1 MTDKSSAITSVD
13 ITPGAEI
20 SVTTLKKD
28 LAQLA
33 SGPLPQEYKGMLTHI
48 EETLPAT
55 QAACDNF
62 YKSHSQMMTVT
73 LDITD
78 LTPVRSIKHTLAA
91 IERTKSALAEAQIN
105 RRKNEIKIKK
115 KQREI
120 DACEDDLDREELEIE
135 MIELMN
141 NNMNIENSMKGAIR
155 KMSFLM
161 TQYRSVLDHIGKD
174 HITEEDYERE
184 EKRYHVMT
192 ALKQALNSARP
203 RGGVIDE
210 GNSIYLF
217 DIGVNVAHAQA
228 EVFNYLKIENE
239 LISQGQAP
247 SHEMTME
254 WLEKCADKFQ
264 DCAERFAESRGFK
277 VLDEKSLAWPENPP
291 LLPSTVDQ
299 EFAKLKASEEE

>member
-1 MTDKSSAITSVD
+1 
-13 ITPGAEI
+13 
-20 SVTTLKKD
+20 
-28 LAQLA
+28 
-33 SGPLPQEYKGMLTHI
+33 MLNHI

-55 QAACDNF
+55 NAACDNF

-78 LTPVRSIKHTLAA
+78 LTPIRSIKHTLAS

-105 RRKNEIKIKK
+105 MKKNEIKIMK

-120 DACEDDLDREELEIE
+120 DADTDDLDRAEHEIE

-141 NNMNIENSMKGAIR
+141 NNRNIENSAKGAIR

-184 EKRYHVMT
+184 EKRYHVMI

-217 DIGVNVAHAQA
+217 DIGVNVSHAQA
-228 EVFNYLKIENE
+228 EIFNYLKIENE
-239 LISQGQAP
+239 MVANGQAP
-247 SHEMTME
+247 SHEMTVE

-264 DCAERFAESRGFK
+264 DCSERFAQSRGFTI
-277 VLDEKSLAWPENPP
+277 LDEKSLAQAEQVTM
-291 LLPSTVDQ
+291 LPSQADE
-299 EFAKLKASEEE
+299 EFAKLQASTEE

>member
-1 MTDKSSAITSVD
+1 MTEKNSAITSVD
-13 ITPGAEI
+13 LSPGAEI
-20 SVTTLKKD
+20 SVTTLKND

-33 SGPLPQEYKGMLTHI
+33 NGPLPQEYKGMLTHI

-78 LTPVRSIKHTLAA
+78 LTPIRSIKHTLAA

-120 DACEDDLDREELEIE
+120 DNCEDDLDGEEFEIE
-135 MIELMN
+135 LIELMS

-161 TQYRSVLDHIGKD
+161 TQYRAVLDHIGKD
-174 HITEEDYERE
+174 FITEEDYERE

-192 ALKQALNSARP
+192 ALKQAINSARP
-203 RGGVIDE
+203 RGGIIDE

-217 DIGVNVAHAQA
+217 DIGINVAHAQA

-239 LISQGQAP
+239 LIASGQAP
-247 SHEMTME
+247 SHEMTIE
-254 WLEKCADKFQ
+254 WLEKCADKFE
-264 DCAERFAESRGFK
+264 DCSIRFAESRGF
-277 VLDEKSLAWPENPP
+277 VPLDEKSLAHPEPVVM
-291 LLPSTVDQ
+291 LPSSVDQ
-299 EFAKLKASEEE
+299 EFAKLTAGE

>member
-13 ITPGAEI
+13 LTPGAEI

-33 SGPLPQEYKGMLTHI
+33 TGPLPQEYKGMLTHI

-120 DACEDDLDREELEIE
+120 DECQDDLDREELEID

-203 RGGVIDE
+203 RGGIIDE

-217 DIGVNVAHAQA
+217 DIGVNVSHAQA
-228 EVFNYLKIENE
+228 EVFNYLKIEND
-239 LISQGQAP
+239 LIANGQAP
-247 SHEMTME
+247 SHEMTIE

-277 VLDEKSLAWPENPP
+277 VLDEKSLAHPEQPP

-299 EFAKLKASEEE
+299 EFAKLKAVEE

>member
-1 MTDKSSAITSVD
+1 MSEKSSAITEVEL
-13 ITPGAEI
+13 TPGSEI
-20 SVTTLKKD
+20 SVKTLKTD
-28 LAQLA
+28 LKVVT
-33 SGPLPQEYKGMLTHI
+33 PEYQGMLSHI

-55 QAACDNF
+55 NAACDNF

-78 LTPVRSIKHTLAA
+78 LTPIRSIKHTLAS

-105 RRKNEIKIKK
+105 MKKNEIKIMK

-120 DACEDDLDREELEIE
+120 DNDTDDLDRAEHEIE

-141 NNMNIENSMKGAIR
+141 NNRNIENSAKGAIR

-192 ALKQALNSARP
+192 ALQQALNSARP

-217 DIGVNVAHAQA
+217 DIGVNVSHAQA
-228 EVFNYLKIENE
+228 EIFNYLKIENE
-239 LISQGQAP
+239 MIANGNAP
-247 SHEMTME
+247 SHEMTVE

-264 DCAERFAESRGFK
+264 DCSERFAASRGFTI
-277 VLDEKSLAWPENPP
+277 LDEKSLTQAEQVTM
-291 LLPSTVDQ
+291 LPSQADK
-299 EFAKLKASEEE
+299 EFAQLKASTEE

>member
-1 MTDKSSAITSVD
+1 MTEKNSAITSVD
-13 ITPGAEI
+13 LSPGAEI
-20 SVTTLKKD
+20 SVTTLKND

-33 SGPLPQEYKGMLTHI
+33 NGPLPQEYKGMLTHI

-78 LTPVRSIKHTLAA
+78 LTPIRSIKHTLAA

-120 DACEDDLDREELEIE
+120 DNCEDDLDGEEFEIE
-135 MIELMN
+135 LIELMS

-192 ALKQALNSARP
+192 ALKQAINSARP
-203 RGGVIDE
+203 RGGIIDE

-217 DIGVNVAHAQA
+217 DIGINVAHAQA

-239 LISQGQAP
+239 LIASGQAP
-247 SHEMTME
+247 SHEMTIE
-254 WLEKCADKFQ
+254 WLEKCADKFE
-264 DCAERFAESRGFK
+264 DCSIRFAESRGF
-277 VLDEKSLAWPENPP
+277 VPLDEKSLAHPEPVVM
-291 LLPSTVDQ
+291 LPSSVDQ
-299 EFAKLKASEEE
+299 EFVKLTAGE

>member
-239 LISQGQAP
+239 LIAQGQAP

-299 EFAKLKASEEE
+299 EFAKLKAAQED

>member
-1 MTDKSSAITSVD
+1 MTEQSSAITSVD
-13 ITPGAEI
+13 ITPGSEI
-20 SVTTLKKD
+20 SVTTLKND

-33 SGPLPQEYKGMLTHI
+33 TGPLPQEYKGMLTHI

-55 QAACDNF
+55 KAACDNF

-120 DACEDDLDREELEIE
+120 DAAEDDLDREELEIE

-217 DIGVNVAHAQA
+217 DIGVNVSHAQA
-228 EVFNYLKIENE
+228 EVFNYLKMENE
-239 LISQGQAP
+239 LIQNGQAP
-247 SHEMTME
+247 SHG
-254 WLEKCADKFQ
+254 
-264 DCAERFAESRGFK
+264 S
-277 VLDEKSLAWPENPP
+277 
-291 LLPSTVDQ
+291 
-299 EFAKLKASEEE
+299 

>member
-20 SVTTLKKD
+20 SVTTLKND

-33 SGPLPQEYKGMLTHI
+33 TGPLPQEYKGMLTHI

-120 DACEDDLDREELEIE
+120 DAAEDDLDREEFEIE

-217 DIGVNVAHAQA
+217 DIGVNVSHAQA
-228 EVFNYLKIENE
+228 EVFNYLKMENE
-239 LISQGQAP
+239 LISEGRAP
-247 SHEMTME
+247 SHEMTIE

-291 LLPSTVDQ
+291 LLASSVDE
-299 EFAKLKASEEE
+299 EFAKLKAAEEE

>member
-13 ITPGAEI
+13 LTPGAEI

-33 SGPLPQEYKGMLTHI
+33 NGPLPQEYKGMLTHI

-78 LTPVRSIKHTLAA
+78 LTPIRSIKHTLAA

-184 EKRYHVMT
+184 EKRFHVMT

-228 EVFNYLKIENE
+228 EIFNYLKIENE
-239 LISQGQAP
+239 LIANGQAP

-277 VLDEKSLAWPENPP
+277 VLDEKSLAHPEQPP

-299 EFAKLKASEEE
+299 EFAKLKAAEE

>member
-1 MTDKSSAITSVD
+1 MTEKNSAITSVD
-13 ITPGAEI
+13 LSPGAEI
-20 SVTTLKKD
+20 SVTTLKND

-78 LTPVRSIKHTLAA
+78 LTPIRSIKHTLAA

-120 DACEDDLDREELEIE
+120 DNCEDDLDGEEFEIE
-135 MIELMN
+135 LIELMS

-161 TQYRSVLDHIGKD
+161 TQYRAVLDHIGKD
-174 HITEEDYERE
+174 FITEEDYERE

-192 ALKQALNSARP
+192 ALKQAINSARP
-203 RGGVIDE
+203 RGGIIDE

-217 DIGVNVAHAQA
+217 DIGINVAHAQA

-239 LISQGQAP
+239 LIANGQAP
-247 SHEMTME
+247 SHEMTIE
-254 WLEKCADKFQ
+254 WLEKCADKFE
-264 DCAERFAESRGFK
+264 DCSIRFAESRGF
-277 VLDEKSLAWPENPP
+277 VPLDEKSLAHPDPVIM
-291 LLPSTVDQ
+291 LPSSVDQ
-299 EFAKLKASEEE
+299 EFVKLTAGE

>member
-13 ITPGAEI
+13 LSPGAEI
-20 SVTTLKKD
+20 SVTTLKND

-33 SGPLPQEYKGMLTHI
+33 NGPLPQEYKGMLTHI

-78 LTPVRSIKHTLAA
+78 LTPIRSIKHTLAA

-120 DACEDDLDREELEIE
+120 DACEDDLDREEFEIE
-135 MIELMN
+135 MIELMS
-141 NNMNIENSMKGAIR
+141 NNMNVENSMKGAIR

-161 TQYRSVLDHIGKD
+161 TQYRAVLDHIGKD
-174 HITEEDYERE
+174 FITEEDYERE

-192 ALKQALNSARP
+192 ALKQAINSARP
-203 RGGVIDE
+203 RGGIIDE

-217 DIGVNVAHAQA
+217 DIGINVAHAQA

-239 LISQGQAP
+239 MIATGKAP
-247 SHEMTME
+247 SHEMTIE
-254 WLEKCADKFQ
+254 WLEKCADKFE
-264 DCAERFAESRGFK
+264 DCSIRFAESRGFIP
-277 VLDEKSLAWPENPP
+277 LDEKSLAHPEPVVM
-291 LLPSTVDQ
+291 LPSSVDQ
-299 EFAKLKASEEE
+299 EFVKLTAGE

>member
-20 SVTTLKKD
+20 SVTTLKND

-33 SGPLPQEYKGMLTHI
+33 TGPLPQEYKGMLTHI

-120 DACEDDLDREELEIE
+120 DAAEDDLDREEFEIE

-217 DIGVNVAHAQA
+217 DIGVNVSHAQA
-228 EVFNYLKIENE
+228 EVFNYLKMENE
-239 LISQGQAP
+239 LISEGRAP
-247 SHEMTME
+247 SHEMTIE

-291 LLPSTVDQ
+291 LLASSVDE
-299 EFAKLKASEEE
+299 EFAKLKASEEV

>member
-13 ITPGAEI
+13 LTPGTEI

-174 HITEEDYERE
+174 HITEEDYENE

-192 ALKQALNSARP
+192 ALKQALNSSRP

-217 DIGVNVAHAQA
+217 DIGVNVSHAQA
-228 EVFNYLKIENE
+228 EIFNYLKIENE
-239 LISQGQAP
+239 LIQNGQAP
-247 SHEMTME
+247 SHEMTIE

-277 VLDEKSLAWPENPP
+277 VLDEKSLAWPEVPP

-299 EFAKLKASEEE
+299 EFAKLKAAEE

>member
-78 LTPVRSIKHTLAA
+78 LTPIRSIKHTLAA

-120 DACEDDLDREELEIE
+120 DACKDDLDREELEIE

-239 LISQGQAP
+239 LIANGQAP

-277 VLDEKSLAWPENPP
+277 VLDEKSLAWPEQQP

-299 EFAKLKASEEE
+299 EFAKLKAVEEN

>member
-13 ITPGAEI
+13 LSPGAEI
-20 SVTTLKKD
+20 SVTTLKND

-33 SGPLPQEYKGMLTHI
+33 NGPLPQEYKGMLTHI

-55 QAACDNF
+55 QSACDNF

-78 LTPVRSIKHTLAA
+78 LTPIRSIKHTLAA

-120 DACEDDLDREELEIE
+120 DNCEDDLDGEEFEIE
-135 MIELMN
+135 LIELMS

-161 TQYRSVLDHIGKD
+161 TQYRS
-174 HITEEDYERE
+174 
-184 EKRYHVMT
+184 
-192 ALKQALNSARP
+192 
-203 RGGVIDE
+203 
-210 GNSIYLF
+210 F
-217 DIGVNVAHAQA
+217 
-228 EVFNYLKIENE
+228 
-239 LISQGQAP
+239 
-247 SHEMTME
+247 
-254 WLEKCADKFQ
+254 
-264 DCAERFAESRGFK
+264 
-277 VLDEKSLAWPENPP
+277 
-291 LLPSTVDQ
+291 
-299 EFAKLKASEEE
+299 

>member
-1 MTDKSSAITSVD
+1 MTEKSSAITSVD

-277 VLDEKSLAWPENPP
+277 VLDEKSLAWPEVPP

-299 EFAKLKASEEE
+299 EFAKLKAAEE

>member
-33 SGPLPQEYKGMLTHI
+33 TGPLPQEYKGMLTHI

-239 LISQGQAP
+239 LIANGQAP
-247 SHEMTME
+247 SHDMTME
-254 WLEKCADKFQ
+254 WLEKCADKFE
-264 DCAERFAESRGFK
+264 DCAQRFAESRGFK
-277 VLDEKSLAWPENPP
+277 VLDEKSLAHPEQPP

-299 EFAKLKASEEE
+299 EFAKLKAAEEE

>member
-1 MTDKSSAITSVD
+1 MTENSSAITE
-13 ITPGAEI
+13 IELTPGSEI
-20 SVTTLKKD
+20 SVSTLKSD
-28 LAQLA
+28 LNIVT
-33 SGPLPQEYKGMLTHI
+33 PEYKGMLNHI

-55 QAACDNF
+55 NAACDNF

-78 LTPVRSIKHTLAA
+78 LTPIRSIKHTLAS

-105 RRKNEIKIKK
+105 MKKNEIKILK

-120 DACEDDLDREELEIE
+120 DQDTDDLDRAEHEIE

-141 NNMNIENSMKGAIR
+141 NNRNIENSAKGAIR

-217 DIGVNVAHAQA
+217 DIGVNVSHAQA
-228 EVFNYLKIENE
+228 EIFNYLKIENE
-239 LISQGQAP
+239 MVANGQAP
-247 SHEMTME
+247 SHEMTVE

-264 DCAERFAESRGFK
+264 DCSERFAASRGFTI
-277 VLDEKSLAWPENPP
+277 LDEKSLTQAEQVTM
-291 LLPSTVDQ
+291 LPSQAD
-299 EFAKLKASEEE
+299 ENFAQLKASTEE

>member
-1 MTDKSSAITSVD
+1 
-13 ITPGAEI
+13 
-20 SVTTLKKD
+20 
-28 LAQLA
+28 
-33 SGPLPQEYKGMLTHI
+33 
-48 EETLPAT
+48 
-55 QAACDNF
+55 
-62 YKSHSQMMTVT
+62 MMTVT

-78 LTPVRSIKHTLAA
+78 LTPIRSIKHTLAA

-120 DACEDDLDREELEIE
+120 DAEQDDLDREEQEIE

-192 ALKQALNSARP
+192 CLKQALNSARP

-217 DIGVNVAHAQA
+217 DIGVNVSHAQA
-228 EVFNYLKIENE
+228 EVFNYLKMESE
-239 LISQGQAP
+239 LIANGQAP
-247 SHEMTME
+247 SHEMTVE
-254 WLEKCADKFQ
+254 WLEKCADKFEN
-264 DCAERFAESRGFK
+264 CSERFAESRGFK
-277 VLDEKSLAWPENPP
+277 ILDEKSLAIPNYAVLPE
-291 LLPSTVDQ
+291 SKVDA
-299 EFAKLKASEEE
+299 EYAKLKASVEE

>member
-13 ITPGAEI
+13 LTPGAEI
-20 SVTTLKKD
+20 SVTTLKND

-33 SGPLPQEYKGMLTHI
+33 NGPLPQEYKGMLTHI

-78 LTPVRSIKHTLAA
+78 LTPIRSIKHTLAA

-120 DACEDDLDREELEIE
+120 DNCEDDLDREEFEIE

-141 NNMNIENSMKGAIR
+141 NNMNVENSMKGAIR

-161 TQYRSVLDHIGKD
+161 TQYRAVLDHIGKD
-174 HITEEDYERE
+174 FITEEDYERE

-192 ALKQALNSARP
+192 ALKQAINSARP
-203 RGGVIDE
+203 RGGIIDE

-217 DIGVNVAHAQA
+217 DIGINVAHAQA

-239 LISQGQAP
+239 MIASGQAP
-247 SHEMTME
+247 SHEMTIE
-254 WLEKCADKFQ
+254 WLEKCADKFE
-264 DCAERFAESRGFK
+264 DCSIRFAESRGF
-277 VLDEKSLAWPENPP
+277 VPLDEKSLAHPDPVIM
-291 LLPSTVDQ
+291 LPSSVDQ
-299 EFAKLKASEEE
+299 EFVKLTAGE

>member
-1 MTDKSSAITSVD
+1 MVDKSTAITSVELA
-13 ITPGAEI
+13 PGAEI
-20 SVTTLKKD
+20 SVTTLKTD
-28 LAQLA
+28 LAQL
-33 SGPLPQEYKGMLTHI
+33 PKEYKGMLTHI

-78 LTPVRSIKHTLAA
+78 LTPIRSIKHTLAA

-115 KQREI
+115 KQRDI
-120 DACEDDLDREELEIE
+120 DACEDDLYREELEIE

-141 NNMNIENSMKGAIR
+141 NNLSIENSIKGAIR

-161 TQYRSVLDHIGKD
+161 TQYRSVLDYIGKD
-174 HITEEDYERE
+174 YITEEDYERE

-228 EVFNYLKIENE
+228 EVFNYLKIESE
-239 LISQGQAP
+239 LISNGQAQ
-247 SHEMTME
+247 SHEMTVE

-277 VLDEKSLAWPENPP
+277 PLDEKSLAHPEPVIM
-291 LLPSTVDQ
+291 LPSTVDQ
-299 EFAKLKASEEE
+299 EFAKLKASVE

>member
-78 LTPVRSIKHTLAA
+78 LTPIRSIKHTLAA

-239 LISQGQAP
+239 LIANGQAP

-264 DCAERFAESRGFK
+264 DCAEKFAESRGFK
-277 VLDEKSLAWPENPP
+277 VLDEKSLAWPEVPP

-299 EFAKLKASEEE
+299 EFAKLKAAKED

>member
-13 ITPGAEI
+13 LSPGAEI
-20 SVTTLKKD
+20 SVTTLKND

-33 SGPLPQEYKGMLTHI
+33 NGPLPQEYKGMLTHI

-78 LTPVRSIKHTLAA
+78 LTPIRSIKHTLAA

-120 DACEDDLDREELEIE
+120 DNCEDDLDGEEFEIE
-135 MIELMN
+135 LIELMS

-174 HITEEDYERE
+174 FITEEDYERE

-192 ALKQALNSARP
+192 ALKQAINSARP
-203 RGGVIDE
+203 RGGIIDE

-217 DIGVNVAHAQA
+217 DIGINVAHAQA

-239 LISQGQAP
+239 LIASGQAP
-247 SHEMTME
+247 SHEMTIE
-254 WLEKCADKFQ
+254 WLEKCADKFE
-264 DCAERFAESRGFK
+264 DCSIRFAESRGF
-277 VLDEKSLAWPENPP
+277 VPLDEKSLAHPEPVVM
-291 LLPSTVDQ
+291 LPSSVDQ
-299 EFAKLKASEEE
+299 EFVKLTAGE

>member
-20 SVTTLKKD
+20 SVTTLKND

-78 LTPVRSIKHTLAA
+78 LTPIRSIKHTLAA

-141 NNMNIENSMKGAIR
+141 NNMSIENSMKGAIR

-217 DIGVNVAHAQA
+217 DIGVNVSHAQA
-228 EVFNYLKIENE
+228 EIFNYLKIENE
-239 LISQGQAP
+239 MIANGQAP

-299 EFAKLKASEEE
+299 EFAKLKASEEV

>member
-1 MTDKSSAITSVD
+1 MRDVKSHREHYPQQ
-13 ITPGAEI
+13 TP
-20 SVTTLKKD
+20 
-28 LAQLA
+28 
-33 SGPLPQEYKGMLTHI
+33 
-48 EETLPAT
+48 
-55 QAACDNF
+55 CDNF

-78 LTPVRSIKHTLAA
+78 LTPIRSIKHTLAS

-105 RRKNEIKIKK
+105 MKKNEIKIMK

-120 DACEDDLDREELEIE
+120 DNDTDDLDRAEHEIE

-141 NNMNIENSMKGAIR
+141 NNRNIENSAKGAIR

-210 GNSIYLF
+210 VTQFTYL
-217 DIGVNVAHAQA
+217 I
-228 EVFNYLKIENE
+228 LE
-239 LISQGQAP
+239 LMFHMHRQ
-247 SHEMTME
+247 
-254 WLEKCADKFQ
+254 
-264 DCAERFAESRGFK
+264 
-277 VLDEKSLAWPENPP
+277 KSLTI
-291 LLPSTVDQ
+291 LR
-299 EFAKLKASEEE
+299 

>member
-1 MTDKSSAITSVD
+1 
-13 ITPGAEI
+13 
-20 SVTTLKKD
+20 
-28 LAQLA
+28 
-33 SGPLPQEYKGMLTHI
+33 
-48 EETLPAT
+48 
-55 QAACDNF
+55 
-62 YKSHSQMMTVT
+62 MMTVT

-78 LTPVRSIKHTLAA
+78 LTPIRSIKHTLAA

-161 TQYRSVLDHIGKD
+161 TQYRSVLEHIGKD

-228 EVFNYLKIENE
+228 EIFNYLKIENE
-239 LISQGQAP
+239 LIANGQAP

-277 VLDEKSLAWPENPP
+277 VLDEKSLAWPEQQP

-299 EFAKLKASEEE
+299 EFAKLKAAEEN

>member
-13 ITPGAEI
+13 LSPGAEI
-20 SVTTLKKD
+20 SVTTLKND

-33 SGPLPQEYKGMLTHI
+33 NGPLPQEYKGMLTHI

-78 LTPVRSIKHTLAA
+78 LTPIRSIKHTLAA

-120 DACEDDLDREELEIE
+120 DNCEDDLDGEEFEIE
-135 MIELMN
+135 LIELMS

-217 DIGVNVAHAQA
+217 DIGVNVSHAQA
-228 EVFNYLKIENE
+228 EVFNYLKMENE
-239 LISQGQAP
+239 LISEGRAP
-247 SHEMTME
+247 SHEMTIE

-264 DCAERFAESRGFK
+264 DCAERFAESRGFR

-291 LLPSTVDQ
+291 LLASSVDE

>member
-1 MTDKSSAITSVD
+1 MTEKNSAITSVD
-13 ITPGAEI
+13 LSPGTEI
-20 SVTTLKKD
+20 SVTTLKND

-73 LDITD
+73 LDMTD
-78 LTPVRSIKHTLAA
+78 LTPIRSIKHTLAA

-120 DACEDDLDREELEIE
+120 DNCDDDLDREEFEIE
-135 MIELMN
+135 LIELMS

-192 ALKQALNSARP
+192 ALKQAINSARP
-203 RGGVIDE
+203 RGGIIDE

-217 DIGVNVAHAQA
+217 DIGINVAHAQA

-239 LISQGQAP
+239 LITNGQAP
-247 SHEMTME
+247 SHEMTIE
-254 WLEKCADKFQ
+254 WLDKCADKFE
-264 DCAERFAESRGFK
+264 DCSIKFAESRGFIP
-277 VLDEKSLAWPENPP
+277 LDEKSLAHPEPVIM
-291 LLPSTVDQ
+291 LPSSVDQ
-299 EFAKLKASEEE
+299 EFAKLTAGE

>member
-13 ITPGAEI
+13 LSPGAEI
-20 SVTTLKKD
+20 SVTTLKND

-33 SGPLPQEYKGMLTHI
+33 NGPLPQEYKGMLTHI

-78 LTPVRSIKHTLAA
+78 LTPIRSIKHTLAA

-120 DACEDDLDREELEIE
+120 DNCEDDLDGEEFEIE
-135 MIELMN
+135 LIELMS

-174 HITEEDYERE
+174 FITEEDYERE

-192 ALKQALNSARP
+192 ALKQAINSARP
-203 RGGVIDE
+203 RGGIIDE

-217 DIGVNVAHAQA
+217 DIGINVAHAQA

-239 LISQGQAP
+239 LIASGQAP
-247 SHEMTME
+247 SHEMTIE
-254 WLEKCADKFQ
+254 WLEKCADKFE
-264 DCAERFAESRGFK
+264 DCSIRFAESRGF
-277 VLDEKSLAWPENPP
+277 VPLD
-291 LLPSTVDQ
+291 
-299 EFAKLKASEEE
+299 

>member
-33 SGPLPQEYKGMLTHI
+33 TGPLPQEYKGMLTHI

-120 DACEDDLDREELEIE
+120 DACEDDLDREELEID

-174 HITEEDYERE
+174 YITEEDYERE

-239 LISQGQAP
+239 LIANGQAP
-247 SHEMTME
+247 SHEMTIE

-277 VLDEKSLAWPENPP
+277 VLDEKSLAHPEQPP
-291 LLPSTVDQ
+291 LLPSTIDQ
-299 EFAKLKASEEE
+299 EFAKLKAAEEE

>member
-1 MTDKSSAITSVD
+1 MDEKSAAITEVELTPGSAISVSD
-13 ITPGAEI
+13 LKQDLTNLTP
-20 SVTTLKKD
+20 
-28 LAQLA
+28 
-33 SGPLPQEYKGMLTHI
+33 EYTGMLSHI

-55 QAACDNF
+55 NAACDNF

-78 LTPVRSIKHTLAA
+78 LTPIRSIKHTLAS

-105 RRKNEIKIKK
+105 MKKNEIKIMK

-120 DACEDDLDREELEIE
+120 DADTDDLDRAEHEIE

-141 NNMNIENSMKGAIR
+141 NNRNIENSAKGAIR

-217 DIGVNVAHAQA
+217 DIGVNVSHAQA
-228 EVFNYLKIENE
+228 EIFNYLKIENE
-239 LISQGQAP
+239 MISKGQAP
-247 SHEMTME
+247 SHEMTVE

-264 DCAERFAESRGFK
+264 DCSERFAASRGFTI
-277 VLDEKSLAWPENPP
+277 LDEKSLTQAEQVTM
-291 LLPSTVDQ
+291 LPSKADE
-299 EFAKLKASEEE
+299 EFAKLQASTEE

>member
-1 MTDKSSAITSVD
+1 MSEKSSAITE
-13 ITPGAEI
+13 IELTPGSEI
-20 SVTTLKKD
+20 SVGTLESD
-28 LAQLA
+28 LKHVT
-33 SGPLPQEYKGMLTHI
+33 PEYKGMLQHI

-55 QAACDNF
+55 NAACDNF

-78 LTPVRSIKHTLAA
+78 LTPIRSIKHTLAS

-105 RRKNEIKIKK
+105 MKKNEIKIMK

-120 DACEDDLDREELEIE
+120 DQDTDDLDRAEHEIE

-141 NNMNIENSMKGAIR
+141 NNRNIANSAKGAIR

-217 DIGVNVAHAQA
+217 DIGVNVSHAQA
-228 EVFNYLKIENE
+228 EIFNYLKIENE
-239 LISQGQAP
+239 MIQNGSAP
-247 SHEMTME
+247 SHEMTVE

-264 DCAERFAESRGFK
+264 DCSERFAASRGFTI
-277 VLDEKSLAWPENPP
+277 LDEKSLTQAEQVTM
-291 LLPSTVDQ
+291 LPSKADE
-299 EFAKLKASEEE
+299 EFAKLQASTEE

>member
-20 SVTTLKKD
+20 SVTTLKND

-33 SGPLPQEYKGMLTHI
+33 NGPLPQEYKGMLTHI

-78 LTPVRSIKHTLAA
+78 LTPIRSIKHTLAA

-141 NNMNIENSMKGAIR
+141 NNMSIENSMKGAIR

-239 LISQGQAP
+239 LISNGQAP

-254 WLEKCADKFQ
+254 WLERCADKFQ

-277 VLDEKSLAWPENPP
+277 VLDEKSLARPEQPV
-291 LLPSTVDQ
+291 LLPSTIDE
-299 EFAKLKASEEE
+299 EFAKLKASEEV

>member
-13 ITPGAEI
+13 LTPGAEI

-33 SGPLPQEYKGMLTHI
+33 TGPLPQEYKGMLTHI

-120 DACEDDLDREELEIE
+120 DDCEDDLDREELEID

-203 RGGVIDE
+203 RGGIIDE

-217 DIGVNVAHAQA
+217 DIGVNVSHAQA

-239 LISQGQAP
+239 LIANGQAP
-247 SHEMTME
+247 SHEMTIE

-277 VLDEKSLAWPENPP
+277 VLDEKSLAHPEQPP
-291 LLPSTVDQ
+291 LLPSTIDQ
-299 EFAKLKASEEE
+299 EFAKLKAAEEE